1 MKRVEFCW
9 KNMKTCEINLNI
21 SWKQKIKLEM
31 TMMINAYEAE
41 LILVMIKNTLALHK
55 VFILIEFTFDYE
67 NKY

>member
-1 MKRVEFCW
+1 
-9 KNMKTCEINLNI
+9 
-21 SWKQKIKLEM
+21 
-31 TMMINAYEAE
+31 MMINAYEGE